1 MRPINLIVI
10 HCSATIAG
18 VDFDTDWIREE
29 HINRGFRNIGYHYV
43 IRLDGTIEQGR
54 PTEEAG
60 AHVKGHNDHSIGVCY
75 IGGLN
80 ADGKPKDT
88 RTAAQYHSLRR
99 CIDMLKIRFGDVP
112 VKGHRDMSPDVNHD
126 GQITRDEWLKVCPC
140 FDVKTEL

>member
-1 MRPINLIVI
+1 MRSINLIVI

-29 HINRGFRNIGYHYV
+29 HIKRGFRNVGYHYV
-43 IRLDGTIEQGR
+43 IRLDGTIEKGR
-54 PTEEAG
+54 PVEEAG

-80 ADGKPKDT
+80 ADRKPKDT
-88 RTAAQYHSLRR
+88 RTVAQYHSLRR
-99 CIDMLKIRFGDVP
+99 CVDMLKIRFGDIP
-112 VKGHRDMSPDVNHD
+112 VEGHRDLSPDINHD
-126 GQITRDEWLKVCPC
+126 GQITPNEWMKACPC